1 MTFILDPD
9 LSVLKMHWHTT
20 AVTKSSTSFGWG
32 KGDKSHWCRVAG
44 NTVWSHMVPYVISCS
59 GEVISTNCYTR
70 LLYFTSQTKFLG
82 QGFKRPNRQ
91 MWPNA
96 LQPTF
101 SGNNLTS
108 TSLSSTHLCCIICR
122 AWPTSCDSLL
132 SSLTRRIK
140 CRRLKSSSRSKST
153 RVECV
158 FNLLK
163 SNCKQHQI

>member
-1 MTFILDPD
+1 VFSRCTDTPQRSLNRVPASAGVKATKVTGAGWQVTLCDPI
-9 LSVLKMHWHTT
+9 W
-20 AVTKSSTSFGWG
+20 
-32 KGDKSHWCRVAG
+32 
-44 NTVWSHMVPYVISCS
+44 YVISCS
-59 GEVISTNCYTR
+59 GVVISTNCYTR